1 MTIEKNKIYDSDFIK
16 LLFSRLHNRSVDDS
30 DADGLSKMLEPINL
44 LAERA
49 SNGLNFDDE
58 PADFLRIMNND
69 HSIYQIFLEKNY
81 FSKLIS

>member
-1 MTIEKNKIYDSDFIK
+1 MTIVKNKIYDSDFIK
-16 LLFSRLHNRSVDDS
+16 LFISRLHNSSVGDS

-58 PADFLRIMNND
+58 PADFLRIMNEVKATRD
-69 HSIYQIFLEKNY
+69 KKADE
-81 FSKLIS
+81 

>member
-58 PADFLRIMNND
+58 PADFLRIMNEVKVTGD
-69 HSIYQIFLEKNY
+69 KKADE
-81 FSKLIS
+81 